1 MTDKILIDSI
11 RLDGGT
17 QPRKE
22 LDESL
27 VQHYTEQL
35 LEDKL
40 FPGVDLYFDGKCYWL
55 SDGFHRLHA
64 HKRAG
69 HTYIDA
75 NVVNGTKRDAF
86 IASLK
91 ANALHG
97 KPRTADERRYVVQL
111 ALEDIELGD
120 LSDARIAECCD
131 VSKMTVGRVR
141 KAMGLEKNP
150 TVGKDGKRRDTTN
163 IGRKPMDQ
171 RIEKPVEQGDEEF
184 TEEDKLNEMATEFG
198 VISEENTKLKDLL
211 AVRSMPVSEEARAE
225 VQETLDMLRE
235 QVKELEA
242 RLQSMTHSRDE
253 FMSKNAEMLKQ
264 INYWK
269 KKSEK

>member
-1 MTDKILIDSI
+1 MTEKILLESI

-22 LDESL
+22 LDDSL

-35 LEDKL
+35 LEDKH
-40 FPGVDLYFDGKCYWL
+40 FPGVDLYFDGKFFWL

-69 HTYIDA
+69 YTYIDS
-75 NVVNGTKRDAF
+75 NIYNGTKREAF

-91 ANALHG
+91 ANATHG
-97 KPRTADERRYVVQL
+97 KARSADERRYVVQL
-111 ALEDIELGD
+111 ALEDIELGEM
-120 LSDARIAECCD
+120 SDGQIAEACD

-141 KAMGLEKNP
+141 KALGLEKAS
-150 TVGKDGKRRDTTN
+150 TIGKDGKRRDTTN

-171 RIEKPVEQGDEEF
+171 RGSKPMAEPEEEY
-184 TEEDKLNEMATEFG
+184 EEDKLSELATEFG
-198 VISEENTKLKDLL
+198 VLSEENTKLKDML
-211 AVRSMPVSEEARAE
+211 AIGSMPVSEEARAE
-225 VQETLDMLRE
+225 VQETIEMLRD

-242 RLQSMTHSRDE
+242 RLQSMTQSRDE